1 MEQHLPPPRCEA
13 YHAEFVVHE
22 CPEGQD
28 GCDRVLR
35 FFLAERGKL
44 LKRLRKREGSG
55 GKGGEGERRVKNGNA
70 VLSRNSEHFRFT
82 LE

>member
-1 MEQHLPPPRCEA
+1 M
-13 YHAEFVVHE
+13 
-22 CPEGQD
+22 
-28 GCDRVLR
+28 
-35 FFLAERGKL
+35 
-44 LKRLRKREGSG
+44 KRLRKREGSG